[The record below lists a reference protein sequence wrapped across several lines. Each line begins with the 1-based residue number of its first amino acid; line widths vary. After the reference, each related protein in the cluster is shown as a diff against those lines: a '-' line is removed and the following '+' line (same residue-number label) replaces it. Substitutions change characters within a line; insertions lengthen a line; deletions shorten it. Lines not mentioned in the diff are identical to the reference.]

1 MTSAHQAGEDVFFD
15 FSERSKLRITGNDRV
30 RFLNGQI
37 TNDVRKATES
47 VATEACVLNAKG
59 KLTADIFL
67 SAASDCFWVDADP
80 DLRKALPAR
89 IERYIIADDVQ
100 IDDVTDR
107 FSIFHVLS
115 GAAPDVADCQRILST
130 RRFAETGWDIWA
142 DSEFHD
148 AVSQQLSSMFRFF
161 DGASAEILRIEHGIP
176 RWGRELTEEIIPVEA
191 NLEEHTIDY
200 EKGCYIGQEVISR
213 IKMSGQTNKRL
224 CGLISL
230 HDTPLRAGM
239 KLASTSANG
248 RQVGWITSA
257 TRSERLGK
265 EIALG
270 FVKRGFNTPGT
281 NLDAVVGDEDSGA
294 QAPIHAEVVPLPFV

>member
-1 MTSAHQAGEDVFFD
+1 MTSTRQTGEGVFFD
-15 FSERSKLRITGNDRV
+15 LSGRTKLRITGNDRV

-37 TNDVRKATES
+37 TNDARKATES
-47 VATEACVLNAKG
+47 AATEACVLNAKG
-59 KLTADIFL
+59 KLNADIFL
-67 SAASDCFWVDADP
+67 SAASDCFWIDADP
-80 DLRKALPAR
+80 DLQKALPAR

-148 AVSQQLSSMFRFF
+148 AVSQQLSSMLRFF

-176 RWGRELTEEIIPVEA
+176 RWGRELAEEIIPVEA

-230 HDTPLRAGM
+230 HNTPLRAGM

-270 FVKRGFNTPGT
+270 FVKRGFNISGT
-281 NLDAVVGDEDSGA
+281 NLDAVGTEDSGA
-294 QAPIHAEVVPLPFV
+294 QVPIHAEVVPLPFV

>member
-1 MTSAHQAGEDVFFD
+1 MTSARQTGEGVFVD
-15 FSERSKLRITGNDRV
+15 FSGRTKLRITGNDRV

-37 TNDVRKATES
+37 TNDARKATES
-47 VATEACVLNAKG
+47 AATEACVLNAKG
-59 KLTADIFL
+59 KLNADIFL

-80 DLRKALPAR
+80 ELQKALPAR

-115 GAAPDVADCQRILST
+115 GVAPDVADCQRILST
-130 RRFAETGWDIWA
+130 RRLTETGWDLWA

-148 AVSQQLSSMFRFF
+148 AVSRQLSSMFRFF
-161 DGASAEILRIEHGIP
+161 DDASAEILRIEHGIP

-224 CGLISL
+224 CGLIPL

-281 NLDAVVGDEDSGA
+281 NLDAVGGAEDSGA
-294 QAPIHAEVVPLPFV
+294 QGPIHVEVVPLPFV

>member
-1 MTSAHQAGEDVFFD
+1 MTSTRQIGEGVFFD
-15 FSERSKLRITGNDRV
+15 LSGRTKLRITGNDRV

-37 TNDVRKATES
+37 TNDARKATES
-47 VATEACVLNAKG
+47 TATEACVLNAKG
-59 KLTADIFL
+59 KLNADIFL
-67 SAASDCFWVDADP
+67 SAAPDCFWVDADP
-80 DLRKALPAR
+80 DLQKALPAR

-115 GAAPDVADCQRILST
+115 GAAPDVANCQRILST
-130 RRFAETGWDIWA
+130 RRLAEKGWDIWA

-148 AVSQQLSSMFRFF
+148 AVSQQLSSMLRFF

-248 RQVGWITSA
+248 KQVGWITSA

-281 NLDAVVGDEDSGA
+281 NLDAVVGDEDSVA
-294 QAPIHAEVVPLPFV
+294 QAPIHIEVVPLPFI

>member
-1 MTSAHQAGEDVFFD
+1 MMAPLQTGEGGFFD
-15 FSERSKLRITGNDRV
+15 FSGRTKLRLTGNDRL

-37 TNDVRKATES
+37 TNDARKVTES
-47 VATEACVLNAKG
+47 AAIEACVLNAKG
-59 KLTADIFL
+59 KLNADIFL
-67 SAASDCFWVDADP
+67 SSASDCFWVDADP
-80 DLRKALPAR
+80 DLQKALLAR

-115 GAAPDVADCQRILST
+115 RAAPDVADCQRILST

-142 DSEFHD
+142 DSAFHD
-148 AVSQQLSSMFRFF
+148 TVSQQLSSVLRFF

-224 CGLISL
+224 CGLVSL
-230 HDTPLRAGM
+230 DDVPLLQPM
-239 KLASTSANG
+239 KLAAHSPA
-248 RQVGWITSA
+248 
-257 TRSERLGK
+257 ER
-265 EIALG
+265 E
-270 FVKRGFNTPGT
+270 
-281 NLDAVVGDEDSGA
+281 
-294 QAPIHAEVVPLPFV
+294 